1 MAVSMPSSFSA
12 EDARTDDLAAF
23 RRRERARREAHAPK
37 ATGAR
42 LAIARPEMTRAR
54 HVFSQSEGV
63 DESIGCGTGDDLSV
77 KRKRNDTF
85 VERIGNR
92 SLNPYPRRCNKR
104 LTRRTNP
111 FPPRA

>member
-42 LAIARPEMTRAR
+42 LAIARPEMTTRAR
-54 HVFSQSEGV
+54 HVFSLLARALTNPSAH
-63 DESIGCGTGDDLSV
+63 GTGDDLSV

-92 SLNPYPRRCNKR
+92 SLNLT
-104 LTRRTNP
+104 LTRGVVS
-111 FPPRA
+111 